1 MENSAPDTA
10 STQYICTSLWIDDPH
25 GVADISRRRP
35 NSHASSHAS
44 AQDTAQPGLNLQ
56 RLLVPHPGATLLLR
70 VAGDSMRDAGI
81 RHGDLLVVDRQL
93 EPRAGLVVV
102 ALLDGGFTVKRLAGR
117 GTRQWLEAAH
127 PAYPSLPLHPHPDAR
142 IWGVATHVIRRC

>member
-35 NSHASSHAS
+35 NSQA
-44 AQDTAQPGLNLQ
+44 TAQPGLNLQ